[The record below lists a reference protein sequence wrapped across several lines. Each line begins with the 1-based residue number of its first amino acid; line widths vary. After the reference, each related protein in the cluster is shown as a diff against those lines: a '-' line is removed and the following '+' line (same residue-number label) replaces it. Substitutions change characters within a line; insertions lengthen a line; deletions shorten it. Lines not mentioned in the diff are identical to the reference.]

1 MTSSEQP
8 SPTAGA
14 GNQALEMR
22 NSAKR
27 NTGITLIELGFV
39 VGIIAVIV
47 VGVLTIYNS
56 VTAQQA
62 VTDVTSDIAAIRT
75 AVSTWASGRPLNTPK
90 EQQPVGVEGVDYIWD
105 KWADISNY
113 LPGDLGQVADNT
125 QSTTLTMVNSNW
137 PDVEYQFDV
146 DAQNPYLWTLTIAMI
161 PDQDDAQTLGKR
173 LGEGAVMTKV
183 VPAGPDASSVAVT
196 YSL

>member
-1 MTSSEQP
+1 MERKELTDTRDQLRDQIGE
-8 SPTAGA
+8 
-14 GNQALEMR
+14 R
-22 NSAKR
+22 NRSRRHA
-27 NTGITLIELGFV
+27 GITLIELGFV

-62 VTDVTSDIAAIRT
+62 VTDVTSDVAAIRT

-90 EQQPVGVEGVDYIWD
+90 EQQPVGVEGVDYVWD
-105 KWADISNY
+105 KWADISNC
-113 LPGDLGQVADNT
+113 LPGDLGQVAEST
-125 QSTTLTMVNSNW
+125 QSTTLTKVNSNW

-146 DAQNPYLWTLTIAMI
+146 DSQNPYLWTLTIAMI

-173 LGEGAVMTKV
+173 LGEGAEMTKV
-183 VPAGPDASSVAVT
+183 VSAGPDSSSVAVT